1 MGGIDLKDLPENNY
15 KYLKVSEI
23 LSRVTSRMK
32 GLNKQVN
39 DVDVLEWCMQVE
51 TEFCVNVDNMYI
63 YTHVPL
69 TVINNTAKV
78 PCNVFRI
85 ADVYTSHS
93 NHGRGSRVPFTDLGS
108 MIVFD
113 PHNKVTNPYMDYWGT
128 PIDLK
133 TGEPLIQRGHEN
145 ACEEFCVYNLFFADA
160 ANNKITQDFWRN
172 TIVAD
177 KEHAFSVADA
187 SAGVQFKTRDQ
198 LNQEMRITFDE
209 MPEPAK
215 LWLLSSEVKH
225 HVRHVNP

>member
-1 MGGIDLKDLPENNY
+1 MTLNDLHDNNY
-15 KYLKVSEI
+15 KYLKVGEI
-23 LSRVTSRMK
+23 VSRVTSRLK
-32 GLNKQVN
+32 GFNKNVAE
-39 DVDVLEWCMQVE
+39 VDIIEWCMQVE
-51 TEFCVNVDNMYI
+51 NEFCVNVDNMYI

-93 NHGRGSRVPFTDLGS
+93 NHGQGNRVPYQDLGS
-108 MIVFD
+108 VLAFN
-113 PHNKVTNPYMDYWGT
+113 PHHKVTIPYIDYWGS
-128 PIDLK
+128 PIDLE

-145 ACEEFCVYNLFFADA
+145 ACEWYCVYNLLFVDA
-160 ANNKITQDFWRN
+160 ATGKITADFWHNTVERN
-172 TIVAD
+172 
-177 KEHAFSVADA
+177 KENEI
-187 SAGVQFKTRDQ
+187 SAAQCSSVQFKSRDQ

-225 HVRHVNP
+225 HVRHVTP